1 MIINSIFLSYVI
13 FNRRDMDNISIK
25 NNIRNKRKE
34 RKFTQEEVAHRLG
47 ISLTAYRDFEKGGT
61 SIVNGN
67 IIKLADLFETT
78 TEELVLGYK
87 PVKENINV
95 IEDVKNEYGGQIS
108 NLEKRVE
115 DLEKLVK
122 SLEETVATKN
132 EIIIMLKKT
141 LDEAK

>member
-1 MIINSIFLSYVI
+1 
-13 FNRRDMDNISIK
+13 MDNISIK
-25 NNIRNKRKE
+25 NNIRNKRRE

-61 SIVNGN
+61 SIVNGH
-67 IIKLADLFETT
+67 IIKLADLLETT

-87 PVKENINV
+87 PAMEQSSVL
-95 IEDVKNEYGGQIS
+95 EDVRNDYGNKIS
-108 NLEKRVE
+108 NLEKRII
-115 DLEKLVK
+115 DLEKLVN

-132 EIIIMLKKT
+132 EIIRMLRKT

>member
-1 MIINSIFLSYVI
+1 
-13 FNRRDMDNISIK
+13 MDNISIK

-34 RKFTQEEVAHRLG
+34 RKFTQEEIAHRLG

-67 IIKLADLFETT
+67 VMKLADLLDTT

-87 PVKENINV
+87 PAKENINV
-95 IEDVKNEYGGQIS
+95 IEDVKNEYGGQIT
-108 NLEKRVE
+108 NLQKRVE

-122 SLEETVATKN
+122 SLEEICFICCHISNTRHINRNYTYGTCALTGTEEATG
-132 EIIIMLKKT
+132 L
-141 LDEAK
+141 LS